1 MWSSNSL
8 KLGYNRSEGWSWRH
22 GFVQERSPR
31 GGVKAV
37 LAVMVTESE
46 LAHATLVKENEIVL
60 VMENELDLEVDGCP
74 SALARSVSSL
84 DPPVC
89 GDKAMLRALP
99 HGPEVVIQLSED
111 ECQSPGELW
120 GAVDKQHGGEKSE
133 ALVFGDEGAEGL
145 LDMTG
150 SRQLSTG
157 WEK

>member
-1 MWSSNSL
+1 
-8 KLGYNRSEGWSWRH
+8 
-22 GFVQERSPR
+22 
-31 GGVKAV
+31 
-37 LAVMVTESE
+37 MVTESE

-60 VMENELDLEVDGCP
+60 VMENELDLEVDLSFIVISASCPPTSRHLRTYGCP

-145 LDMTG
+145 LT
-150 SRQLSTG
+150 
-157 WEK
+157 